1 MYSEFLIT
9 LAFCWVTPA
18 LASPILEQRALDPTT
33 VLNHAISTTLQQ
45 RAVDPTTVL
54 KQAIPTTLQQR
65 AVEPTTVLKQDINPT
80 TLQQRDIASSTGAPG
95 STPTNRA
102 LRSEASAL

>member
-1 MYSEFLIT
+1 
-9 LAFCWVTPA
+9 
-18 LASPILEQRALDPTT
+18 RAIDPTT
-33 VLNHAISTTLQQ
+33 VLIHAISTTLQQ

-65 AVEPTTVLKQDINPT
+65 ALDPTTVLKQDINPT

>member
-1 MYSEFLIT
+1 MYSKFLIT

-33 VLNHAISTTLQQ
+33 VVNPTTLQQRAIDPTTLQQRAIDPTTVLIHAISTTLQQ

-54 KQAIPTTLQQR
+54 KQAIPTTL
-65 AVEPTTVLKQDINPT
+65 
-80 TLQQRDIASSTGAPG
+80 
-95 STPTNRA
+95 
-102 LRSEASAL
+102 